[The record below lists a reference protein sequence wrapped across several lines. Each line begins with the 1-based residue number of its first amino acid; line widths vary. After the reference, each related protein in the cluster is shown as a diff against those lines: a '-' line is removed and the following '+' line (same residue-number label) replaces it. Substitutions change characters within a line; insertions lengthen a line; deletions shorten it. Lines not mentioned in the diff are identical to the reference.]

1 MNGIHST
8 WYLWKGLLS
17 YKCPT
22 AWAKNTIWDQK
33 MSMKKCSVI
42 GLVQSN
48 VELFVCRMSSNKAF
62 CSFALDSAHE
72 KFDVWTRPYIFKWWC
87 DELLSF
93 ELNKMA
99 ADKDG
104 FSSYA
109 AVLVTEDL
117 AETETEERRWQVS
130 ISRIE
135 LRIGREFS
143 YTFFMSFLYFLI
155 YQFISHNSY
164 IYFSIIGCIL

>member
-1 MNGIHST
+1 MVFVKRSIELQVPNRMSQKH
-8 WYLWKGLLS
+8 YMRPKNVNEKMFS
-17 YKCPT
+17 YRP
-22 AWAKNTIWDQK
+22 
-33 MSMKKCSVI
+33 SSVKRWTFRVPN
-42 GLVQSN
+42 LMQ
-48 VELFVCRMSSNKAF
+48 MSSNKAF